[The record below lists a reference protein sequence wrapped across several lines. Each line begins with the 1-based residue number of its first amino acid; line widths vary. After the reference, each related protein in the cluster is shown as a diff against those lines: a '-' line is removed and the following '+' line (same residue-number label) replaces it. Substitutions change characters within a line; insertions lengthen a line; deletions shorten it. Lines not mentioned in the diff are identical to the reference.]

1 MSSGTASLEPWQQM
15 LAGGIAGGVETLF
28 MQPLDLVKTR
38 FMLAPKKYGGIA
50 GAAREIVRAEGFG
63 AFYRGLPMP
72 LLCAL
77 PWRAVKFTAYE
88 QYRRLLGSTDV
99 WASLVSGALAGA
111 TESLVLTPFETVKIR
126 MQADRMSGSARFANS
141 WDATQQIVRGGGV
154 AGLYSGLVPTA
165 VRQALFTT
173 AYFLTYA
180 RAKDGLPATAPE
192 NAVWKYEPMRHL
204 AAGFAAG
211 VVGTMCNTPAD
222 VIKTRIQNG
231 SSRGFFQTLSSVVRA
246 DGILAL
252 YSGFV
257 PKVLR
262 LGPGSAIIFGVVE
275 QVSAVMS
282 SWNEQQRR

>member
-1 MSSGTASLEPWQQM
+1 M

-38 FMLAPKKYGGIA
+38 FMLAPKKYCGIA
-50 GAAREIVRAEGFG
+50 GAAREIVRVEGVG

-88 QYRRLLGSTDV
+88 QYRRLLGTGIG
-99 WASLVSGALAGA
+99 ASLAAGALAGA
-111 TESLVLTPFETVKIR
+111 TESIVLTPFETVKIR
-126 MQADRMSGSARFANS
+126 MQADRMSGNAQFSSS
-141 WDATQQIVRGGGV
+141 WDATKKIVRAGGV
-154 AGLYSGLVPTA
+154 TGLFRGLFPTA

-180 RAKDGLPATAPE
+180 RVKDALPATSPD
-192 NAVWKYEPMRHL
+192 NAAWKYEPMRHL
-204 AAGFAAG
+204 TAGFAAG

-231 SSRGFFQTLSSVVRA
+231 SSSGFFRTLSAVVRA
-246 DGILAL
+246 DGIMAL

-275 QVSAVMS
+275 QVSAVMRT
-282 SWNEQQRR
+282 WNEQRR